1 MYMVSINKDMVV
13 QEHGNICSII
23 IPKTFN
29 LCLKPLSSKILRKST
44 TQKVLSNPIKGP
56 IVPIKGRITPIPK
69 GYIEGIDHSKDLK
82 IDHSKDL
89 KCISRYYLNE
99 CYRFFSSNVV
109 LDFIFCGKNPLPL
122 KKSSG
127 ETLTISGS
135 V

>member
-13 QEHGNICSII
+13 QDHGNMSNINNT
-23 IPKTFN
+23 KTFN